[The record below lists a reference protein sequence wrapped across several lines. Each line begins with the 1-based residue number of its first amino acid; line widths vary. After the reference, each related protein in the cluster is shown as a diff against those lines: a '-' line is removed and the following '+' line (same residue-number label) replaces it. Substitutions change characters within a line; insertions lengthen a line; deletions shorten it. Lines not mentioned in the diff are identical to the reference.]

1 MSDGLTK
8 EESKT
13 YDAKHPF
20 ANRDPRMAMTILYP
34 GRDWRGDV
42 LNTLM
47 RKFLMVLSTRTSRLI
62 QIMLQECFGSGRN
75 TLDLMD
81 QYEMFRVQEASVRSY
96 SVMREVLLGRMRR
109 PRMSRRSF

>member
-1 MSDGLTK
+1 WSSIVPTQNLVDMYEMSDGLTK

-42 LNTLM
+42 LNTLDE
-47 RKFLMVLSTRTSRLI
+47 K
-62 QIMLQECFGSGRN
+62 LQDGTVN
-75 TLDLMD
+75 K
-81 QYEMFRVQEASVRSY
+81 
-96 SVMREVLLGRMRR
+96 
-109 PRMSRRSF
+109 